1 MTDTNI
7 NAAAIRVHQP
17 IRMTSAGAFW
27 YILFCVITLG
37 TPYLSKVPMKRALEQ
52 AGLAEMTAAEKFWY
66 VVENIFLGAGYF
78 AKIVSVKAH
87 SESTQRVTAVE
98 EV

>member
-1 MTDTNI
+1 MVRAMATTYVYDF
-7 NAAAIRVHQP
+7 
-17 IRMTSAGAFW
+17 SEGGD
-27 YILFCVITLG
+27 LG
-37 TPYLSKVPMKRALEQ
+37 LELLGGKGV
-52 AGLAEMTAAEKFWY
+52 GLAEMTAAEKFWY

-78 AKIVSVKAH
+78 AKIVSVKAL